1 MSKKSEKPVEGKEP
15 ESNWKDVI
23 YNPRTGEFFGRTGRN
38 WGIILLF
45 YLVFYGFLAA
55 MFVFT
60 MWVMLQML
68 NDETPKYQDRVAS
81 PGLVIRPHSLNIVF
95 NRSESLEYGQYVQH
109 LESFLHQYND
119 SEQAK
124 NDLCMA
130 GQYSEQDEEPLKK
143 VCQFK
148 RSLLHHCS
156 GMEDTT
162 FGYAKGQPCFIV
174 KMNRV
179 IGLKPPGDPY
189 INCTSKS
196 EKPLQM
202 QYFPHEG
209 TIDRMYFPYYGKKTH
224 KGYVQPLVAVKL
236 LLKKE
241 DYNSEL
247 IVECKVEG
255 SNLKNNDERDKFL
268 GRVTF
273 RVLVTE

>member
-1 MSKKSEKPVEGKEP
+1 MSKKNEEPAEGKEP
-15 ESNWKDVI
+15 EGSWKDVI
-23 YNPRTGEFFGRTGRN
+23 YNPRTGEFFGRTANN
-38 WGIILLF
+38 WGLILLF
-45 YLVFYGFLAA
+45 YLVFYGFLVA

-60 MWVMLQML
+60 MWVMLQTL
-68 NDETPKYQDRVAS
+68 NDDTPKYRDRVAS
-81 PGLVIRPHSLNIVF
+81 PGLAIRPNSLNIVF
-95 NRSESLEYGQYVQH
+95 NRSEPLQYDQYVQH
-109 LESFLHQYND
+109 LELFLHRYND

-130 GQYSEQDEEPLKK
+130 GQYSEQDEEPQKK
-143 VCQFK
+143 VCQFR
-148 RSLLHHCS
+148 RSLLQHCS

-162 FGYAKGQPCFIV
+162 YGYAKGQPCVIV
-174 KMNRV
+174 KMNR
-179 IGLKPPGDPY
+179 GD
-189 INCTSKS
+189 
-196 EKPLQM
+196 KPLQM

-224 KGYVQPLVAVKL
+224 EGYVQPLVAVKL

-273 RVLVTE
+273 QVLVTE